1 MKRPRGA
8 SERRVKVAFSEQKLA
23 KRVAEMGRAISR
35 DYSGRTLDVVAIL
48 ENSFLFSA
56 DLVRHIDRPV
66 VCHFVRAEMRNVRL
80 GGFDR
85 REVFFSPPPTL
96 KGRNVL
102 VVDAVLHSGV
112 TQDFL
117 MRRLEET
124 RPRSLRLAV
133 LFDKPQERKVDLKAA
148 YTGFEAASK
157 YWIGYGLAGRDGLF
171 RNLPFVASASEAMAG
186 NSSAKR
192 KAPAKRKAGTKN

>member
-1 MKRPRGA
+1 M
-8 SERRVKVAFSEQKLA
+8 KVAFSEQKLA
-23 KRVAEMGRAISR
+23 KRIAEIGRAISR
-35 DYSGRTLDVVAIL
+35 DYAGRTLDVVAIL

-56 DLVRHIDRPV
+56 DLVRQINRPV

-157 YWIGYGLAGRDGLF
+157 YWVGYGLAGRDGLF
-171 RNLPFVASASEAMAG
+171 RNLPYVASASAATAG
-186 NSSAKR
+186 NGSDRRRGTAAK
-192 KAPAKRKAGTKN
+192 KSGKRTKN